1 MISNCMCSKN
11 DCVILPAETLD
22 QSFKKTP
29 WNGSKKTHYC
39 HNERGRGGFYDYF
52 RFKNPK
58 TGFTNASFTLN
69 PSISWASFR
78 LGAMVDIRAREDFHI
93 GLGIHDA
100 NGSPPVAVRDWASS
114 GLR

>member
-1 MISNCMCSKN
+1 MCSKN

-29 WNGSKKTHYC
+29 WNVSKKTHYC

-78 LGAMVDIRAREDFHI
+78 LGGMVDIRAREDFHI